1 MANIEQTKWTS
12 GNTVT
17 NVHESLG
24 KLKGS
29 TQAQFSYYAAKKFE
43 PSKGREQL
51 GAKIYEFV
59 ASPVLTTKI

>member
-51 GAKIYEFV
+51 GAKIY
-59 ASPVLTTKI
+59 